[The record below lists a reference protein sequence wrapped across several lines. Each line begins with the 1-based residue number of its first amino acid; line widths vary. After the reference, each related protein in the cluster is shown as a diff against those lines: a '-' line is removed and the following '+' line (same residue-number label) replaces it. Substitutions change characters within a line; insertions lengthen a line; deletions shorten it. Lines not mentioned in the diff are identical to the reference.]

1 MKHIGFITSAIVL
14 AAASTS
20 FSAATLE
27 LQTREQVPDPNNP
40 KKFIIAK
47 KTTEWDAKKTAI
59 VICDM
64 WTKHWCEGATRRV
77 GEMATRMNTVIQIAR
92 KKGILIIHCPSSGME
107 FYADTP
113 MRKLAQNAPK
123 IPTKVPLQDWCSL
136 NPKYEVEL
144 PIDDSDGGC
153 DCLPQCDPKKNP
165 MNLRQIDIIEIEEVD
180 SITDSDEAYYL
191 MKQRQIENVIVMGVH
206 TNMCVLGRPFSIRQ
220 LVYQGQ
226 NVLLVRDL
234 TDTMYNSRQHPF
246 VSHFRG
252 TDLVVEH
259 IERYWCPTITSAE
272 FTKNQPF
279 RFRNDTQ

>member
-1 MKHIGFITSAIVL
+1 MKHLGFITSMIVL
-14 AAASTS
+14 AVASTS
-20 FSAATLE
+20 LSAATLK
-27 LQTREQVPDPNNP
+27 LQTRKQVPDQNNP
-40 KKFIIAK
+40 TKFVNVK
-47 KTTEWDAKKTAI
+47 DVTEWDAEKTAI

-64 WTKHWCEGATRRV
+64 WTKHWCAGATRRV
-77 GEMATRMNTVIQIAR
+77 GEMATRMNTVVQIAR
-92 KKGILIIHCPSSGME
+92 EKGALIIHCPSSGME

-113 MRKLAQNAPK
+113 MRKLAQHAPK
-123 IPTKVPLQDWCSL
+123 VPTRVPLQDWCSL
-136 NPKYEVEL
+136 TPKYEAEL

-153 DCLPQCDPKKNP
+153 DCLPQCDPEKNP
-165 MNLRQIDIIEIEEVD
+165 MDLRQIDIVEIKEVD

-191 MKQRQIENVIVMGVH
+191 MKQRHIDNVIVMGVH

-226 NVLLVRDL
+226 NVLLMRDL

-259 IERYWCPTITSAE
+259 IERYWCPTITSAD
-272 FTKNQPF
+272 FTKDQPF
-279 RFRNDTQ
+279 RFKNDTQ